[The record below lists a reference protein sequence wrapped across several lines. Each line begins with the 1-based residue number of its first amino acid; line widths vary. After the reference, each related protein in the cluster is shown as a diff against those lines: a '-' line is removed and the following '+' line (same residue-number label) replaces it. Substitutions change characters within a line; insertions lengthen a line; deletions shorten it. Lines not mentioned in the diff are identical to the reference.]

1 MAEEKKKKQKAKTG
15 FLPILCSGLGT
26 AILLLV
32 IAIFIPLTVPR
43 LFGYEIYHV
52 VSGSMAPAIPTGSAV
67 FVQPCSPES
76 VQTQEVIAFDSGGS
90 VVTHRV
96 VKNRIVEGDFVTK
109 GDANAIEDIESVP
122 YRALIGRVKYHV
134 PFLGTAMA
142 LVASPIGKLYLLL
155 FACCGVMFN
164 LLGDR
169 IRYNRSHESADS

>member
-1 MAEEKKKKQKAKTG
+1 
-15 FLPILCSGLGT
+15 
-26 AILLLV
+26 
-32 IAIFIPLTVPR
+32 
-43 LFGYEIYHV
+43 
-52 VSGSMAPAIPTGSAV
+52 
-67 FVQPCSPES
+67 
-76 VQTQEVIAFDSGGS
+76 
-90 VVTHRV
+90 

-122 YRALIGRVKYHV
+122 YRALIGRVKVHV

-169 IRYNRSHESADS
+169 IRYNRSQESGDR